1 MIHINSEVISIH
13 FKYDS
18 DFLPVNVSEIYAF
31 QINAFPQSQ
40 PIFDSMSRYLNR
52 DNLTF
57 YEDKEKIGAYHLE
70 YCSHTLKMPS
80 PIEATE
86 FILSSN
92 LLEPKKKRYKL
103 TISYGCLGYKKSPR
117 KEVAAFAY
125 AISSHIRWKHEIVWF
140 TEDGKRTIIIDK
152 KSSSYR

>member
-1 MIHINSEVISIH
+1 M
-13 FKYDS
+13 
-18 DFLPVNVSEIYAF
+18 
-31 QINAFPQSQ
+31 
-40 PIFDSMSRYLNR
+40 R
-52 DNLTF
+52 
-57 YEDKEKIGAYHLE
+57 
-70 YCSHTLKMPS
+70 S

-140 TEDGKRTIIIDK
+140 AEDGKRTIIIDK